1 MLSFVRQLRQ
11 QNIFTFGQ
19 MRAGDEDGEQ
29 AFCNL
34 LTIASFLDTVL
45 FQLYLHRVLHVM
57 HIFTQSY
64 LHYDVI
70 YLNPVVAAA
79 CRPLILPLFWIT
91 LDKEPYYLG
100 VSAVSSVSAC
110 HRPTIEVHRLMGL
123 QFSLCLAS
131 LD

>member
-45 FQLYLHRVLHVM
+45 FQLYLHRVLRCHARNVSKGV
-57 HIFTQSY
+57 ILQN
-64 LHYDVI
+64 LH
-70 YLNPVVAAA
+70 
-79 CRPLILPLFWIT
+79 T
-91 LDKEPYYLG
+91 LCISKAEAQRAD
-100 VSAVSSVSAC
+100 
-110 HRPTIEVHRLMGL
+110 
-123 QFSLCLAS
+123 
-131 LD
+131 